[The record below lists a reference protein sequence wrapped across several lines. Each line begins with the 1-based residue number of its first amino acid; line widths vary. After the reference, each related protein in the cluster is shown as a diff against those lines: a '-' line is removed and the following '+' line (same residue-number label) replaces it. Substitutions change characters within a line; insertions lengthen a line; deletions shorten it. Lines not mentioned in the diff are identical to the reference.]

1 MRDGC
6 EIGLLKHEL
15 SILNAGSSFFGII
28 FDSLLCG
35 GFKAYLSEK
44 IKVNERGA
52 IRVSKI

>member
-6 EIGLLKHEL
+6 EIGLLKYEL

-28 FDSLLCG
+28 FDSFFCG

-52 IRVSKI
+52 IRASKI